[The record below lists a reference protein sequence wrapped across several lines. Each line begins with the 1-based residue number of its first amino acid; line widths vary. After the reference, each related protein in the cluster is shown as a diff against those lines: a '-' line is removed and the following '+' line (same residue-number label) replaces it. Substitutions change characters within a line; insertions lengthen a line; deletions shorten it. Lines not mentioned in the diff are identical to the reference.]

1 MWWSFLLTLL
11 LLKFILLILI
21 LLFIRL
27 SNLYWYDILYIN
39 CLSQIMII
47 SSKNMHNFF
56 SNTAKWTNFV
66 LILFTN
72 YIYNFI
78 VYKEYNIN
86 HLLDT
91 KSLILTLQLYILFKS
106 FARTLL
112 SCAYF
117 LVFFVI
123 WSIYYFI
130 LYMI

>member
-1 MWWSFLLTLL
+1 
-11 LLKFILLILI
+11 
-21 LLFIRL
+21 
-27 SNLYWYDILYIN
+27 
-39 CLSQIMII
+39 MII
-47 SSKNMHNFF
+47 FSKNMPNFF

-91 KSLILTLQLYILFKS
+91 KSLILTLQLYILFNS

-123 WSIYYFI
+123 
-130 LYMI
+130 